1 MCLNLKVNY
10 PNLNNLN
17 QGVILKTARVV
28 KVDVGHGNHQSFNF
42 IDIGVKMDEINLADF
57 KLKELLKFLSDNS
70 DKIENI
76 KLESVGVLANV
87 ELTFRDEV

>member
-1 MCLNLKVNY
+1 
-10 PNLNNLN
+10 
-17 QGVILKTARVV
+17 
-28 KVDVGHGNHQSFNF
+28 
-42 IDIGVKMDEINLADF
+42 MDEINLTDF